1 MTEEEKEAYA
11 SLVRIYGTEEAMKMF
26 ELAKAF
32 ANVGTEKEGK

>member
-11 SLVRIYGTEEAMKMF
+11 SLVRIYGTEEAMKIF

-32 ANVGTEKEGK
+32 ANIEKEGK